1 MTDTV
6 VDLLA
11 EAARRYDRRPALMIK
26 PAFRTRR
33 WRYRDLAHLAPRVAR
48 VIADAG
54 IAPGDRVVMWAVNRP
69 EWGIAFLG
77 AVHAGAVLVP
87 LDFRSTADMATKVAD
102 RTDAK
107 LVLASAQTA
116 AQAAVLGLPMLLIE
130 QLPDRARTA
139 DPLATPTIAPDDLLE
154 IVFTSGTT
162 GDPKGAML
170 THRNLVSNAR
180 SLLEVFSLQPNE
192 RLLSVLPLSHLFEQT
207 VGFLTPLLAGASVV
221 YPISRQPSVLVRTF
235 REFRATMLLI
245 VPQGLKLLDNAIERR
260 VDATGRRA
268 TFEKLHRWAR
278 RLPRPL
284 RRILFRPVLG
294 QFGGRLRT
302 IAVGGAAMDVALA
315 DRWSE
320 MGLEVLQGYGATEMA
335 PVLTFTRPER
345 NRVGTVGEAIPGVE
359 VRLADDGEVI
369 ARGPNRF
376 AGYWQ
381 DPEATAAAID
391 ADGWYH
397 TGDLGQL
404 DDEGMLTLRGRKKDM
419 LVLSDGT
426 NVYPEDIEGLLTRDP
441 RVRDA
446 AVLGLGPPGDLRVHA
461 VLLMAHGEDP
471 AAVVREAN
479 AKLAGSQQIRGH
491 TVWPEDD
498 FPRTH
503 TLKVKKRLVLAALD
517 VAETPTP
524 TAADRAAAAPA
535 PVAAVGID
543 ALRGLVAATASLP
556 VETVTPEAR
565 LSSDLGLDS
574 LARVELLGVIEEELG
589 AFVDDAA
596 LDPEATIAELHA
608 MVEAARDA
616 KRETGIFGWPL
627 NPLVRAVGL
636 GIQELLVVPTVAL
649 FYRVR
654 IRGEHHLK
662 GLEGP
667 VIFLP
672 NHHLHTDNMII
683 LTHLPLAWRWRLS
696 VAAAADDI
704 FGNRLRGLGA
714 AVIGNAFPLAR
725 EGAIRRSLELLG
737 ARLDRNF
744 SVLIFP
750 EGELTV
756 GGPMKPFKAGAGLIA
771 VEGATPV
778 VPMKVRI
785 NRLSWIDQRGPGTSL
800 RGDVEVV
807 FGEPMYFASGTDA
820 TAATDRLE
828 EAVAAL

>member
-1 MTDTV
+1 MSDTV

-11 EAARRYDRRPALMIK
+11 EAAARYDRRPALMIK

-33 WRYRDLAHLAPRVAR
+33 WRYRDLARLAPRVAR
-48 VIADAG
+48 ILADDG
-54 IAPGDRVVMWAVNRP
+54 VEPGDRVVIWAVNRP

-87 LDFRSTADMATKVAD
+87 LDFRTAPDFATQVAR
-102 RTDAK
+102 RTDAR

-116 AQAAVLGLPMLLIE
+116 PQAGALGLPIVLIE
-130 QLPDRARTA
+130 GLPDRARTA
-139 DPLATPTIAPDDLLE
+139 DPLGTLKIAPDDLLE

-170 THRNLVSNAR
+170 THGNLVSNAR
-180 SLLEVFSLQPNE
+180 SLLEVFRLEPNE

-245 VPQGLKLLDNAIERR
+245 VPQGLRLLDNAIERR

-278 RLPRPL
+278 HLPPRL
-284 RRILFRPVLG
+284 RRVLFRPVLG

-302 IAVGGAAMDVALA
+302 IAVGGAALDVDLA
-315 DRWSE
+315 ARWAE
-320 MGLEVLQGYGATEMA
+320 MGLDVLQGYGATEMA
-335 PVLTFTRPER
+335 PVMTFTRSER
-345 NRVGTVGEAIPGVE
+345 NLVGTVGEAIPGVD
-359 VRLADDGEVI
+359 VQIAPDGEVV

-376 AGYWQ
+376 VGYWQ
-381 DPEATAAAID
+381 DPGATAAAID
-391 ADGWYH
+391 AEGWYH
-397 TGDLGQL
+397 TGDLGEL
-404 DDEGMLTLRGRKKDM
+404 SADGVLTLRGRKKDM
-419 LVLSDGT
+419 LVLPDGT
-426 NVYPEDIEGLLTRDP
+426 NVYPEDIEAVLARDA

-446 AVLGLGPPGDLRVHA
+446 TVIGTGSDGEMRVHA
-461 VLLMAHGEDP
+461 VLLLDDAEQ
-471 AAVVREAN
+471 AASVVRDAN
-479 AKLAGSQQIRGH
+479 ANLGAHQQIRAH
-491 TVWPEDD
+491 SVWPEVD

-503 TLKVKKRLVLAALD
+503 TLKVKKRLVLAALERTEV
-517 VAETPTP
+517 VAEPEPATP
-524 TAADRAAAAPA
+524 AARGIAALAGGIEG
-535 PVAAVGID
+535 VAS
-543 ALRGLVAATASLP
+543 LVAGVAGRPAES
-556 VETVTPEAR
+556 VTPESR

-574 LARVELLGVIEEELG
+574 LGRVELLGVIEEELG
-589 AFVDDAA
+589 TFVDDGA
-596 LDPEATIAELHA
+596 LDPEATVAELHA

-627 NPLVRAVGL
+627 HPVMRALRIGL
-636 GIQELLVVPTVAL
+636 QELLMVPFVGL

-667 VIFLP
+667 VIFAP
-672 NHHLHTDNMII
+672 NHHLHSDNAII

-704 FGNRLRGLGA
+704 FGNRIRGVGA

-737 ARLDRNF
+737 ARLDRDF

-756 GGPMKPFKAGAGLIA
+756 GGPLKPFKAGAGLIA

-778 VPMKVRI
+778 VPMKVKI
-785 NRLSWIDQRGPGTSL
+785 HRLSWIDQRGPGTSP

-807 FGEPMYFASGTDA
+807 FGQPIHFAAGTDA
-820 TAATDRLE
+820 SAATAALE
-828 EAVAAL
+828 AAVAAL

>member
-1 MTDTV
+1 MDTV

-11 EAARRYDRRPALMIK
+11 EAAARHDRRPALLLK

-54 IAPGDRVVMWAVNRP
+54 IAPGDRVIIWAVNRP

-87 LDFRSTADMATKVAD
+87 LDFRSSADLAAKVAD
-102 RTDAK
+102 RTGAK

-116 AQAAVLGLPMLLIE
+116 AQAAALGLPILLIE

-139 DPLATPTIAPDDLLE
+139 DPLATPPVAPDDLLE

-170 THRNLVSNAR
+170 THRNVVSNAR
-180 SLLEVFSLQPNE
+180 SLLEVFSLQANE

-221 YPISRQPSVLVRTF
+221 YPVSRQPSVLVRTF
-235 REFRATMLLI
+235 REFRVTMLLI
-245 VPQGLKLLDNAIERR
+245 VPQGLKLLDNAIERK
-260 VDATGRRA
+260 VDATGKRA

-302 IAVGGAAMDVALA
+302 IAVGGAAMDVELA
-315 DRWSE
+315 ARWSE

-335 PVLTFTRPER
+335 PVMTFTRPER
-345 NRVGTVGEAIPGVE
+345 NRAGTVGEAIPGVD
-359 VRLADDGEVI
+359 VRVAEDGEVI
-369 ARGPNRF
+369 TRGPNRF

-381 DPEATAAAID
+381 DPDATAAAID
-391 ADGWYH
+391 GDGWYH
-397 TGDLGQL
+397 TGDLGEL
-404 DDEGMLTLRGRKKDM
+404 DAEGMLTLRGRKKDM
-419 LVLSDGT
+419 LVLPDGT
-426 NVYPEDIEGLLTRDP
+426 NVYPEDIEAVLAKDP

-446 AVLGLGPPGDLRVHA
+446 AVVGMGASGDVRVHA
-461 VLLMAHGEDP
+461 VLLMEEGDQA
-471 AAVVREAN
+471 AAVVRDAN
-479 AKLAGSQQIRGH
+479 EKLSGSQQIRGH

-503 TLKVKKRLVLAALD
+503 TLKVKKRIVLAALD
-517 VAETPTP
+517 QVETPAVADRAETP
-524 TAADRAAAAPA
+524 AAS
-535 PVAAVGID
+535 PVAAGGLD
-543 ALRGLVAATASLP
+543 GLRALVAATASLP
-556 VETVTPEAR
+556 LEAVTADSR
-565 LSSDLGLDS
+565 LSSDVGLDS
-574 LARVELLGVIEEELG
+574 LARIELLGVIEEELG
-589 AFVDDAA
+589 TFVDDAA
-596 LDPEATIAELHA
+596 LDPEATVAELHA
-608 MVEAARDA
+608 IVEAARDV

-627 NPLVRAVGL
+627 NPVVRAIGL
-636 GIQELLVVPTVAL
+636 GIQELLLVPFVGM

-667 VIFLP
+667 VIFVP
-672 NHHLHTDNMII
+672 NHHLHSDNMII

-704 FGNRLRGLGA
+704 FGSPVRALGA

-737 ARLDRNF
+737 ARLDRDF
-744 SVLIFP
+744 SILIYP

-785 NRLSWIDQRGPGTSL
+785 NRLSWVDQRGPGTSL

-807 FGEPMYFASGTDA
+807 FGEPMYFAAGTDA

-828 EAVAAL
+828 AAVAAL

>member
-1 MTDTV
+1 MADTII
-6 VDLLA
+6 DLLA
-11 EAARRYDRRPALMIK
+11 EAAARNDRRPALLIK
-26 PAFRTRR
+26 PAFRTRK
-33 WRYRDLAHLAPRVAR
+33 WRYRDLARLATRVAR
-48 VIADAG
+48 VIADTG
-54 IAPGDRVVMWAVNRP
+54 VAPGDRVIIWAVNRP

-77 AVHAGAVLVP
+77 AIHAGAVLVP
-87 LDFRSTADMATKVAD
+87 LDFRTTPDLASKVAE
-102 RTDAK
+102 RTAAR

-116 AQAAVLGLPMLLIE
+116 ASAAALDLPILLIE

-139 DPLATPTIAPDDLLE
+139 DPLETPAVAPDDLLE

-162 GDPKGAML
+162 GEPKGAML

-180 SLLEVFSLQPNE
+180 SLTDVFNFQRNE

-221 YPISRQPSVLVRTF
+221 YPVSRQPSVLVRTF

-260 VDATGRRA
+260 VDAGGRRD

-284 RRILFRPVLG
+284 RRVLFRPVIS

-302 IAVGGAAMDVALA
+302 IAIGGAAMDVELA
-315 DRWSE
+315 ARWNE

-335 PVLTFTRPER
+335 PVMTFTRPER

-359 VRLADDGEVI
+359 LRIGADGEVL

-381 DPEATAAAID
+381 DPDATAAAID

-397 TGDLGQL
+397 TGDLGEL
-404 DDEGMLTLRGRKKDM
+404 DAAGMLTLRGRKKDM
-419 LVLSDGT
+419 LVLADGT
-426 NVYPEDIEGLLTRDP
+426 NVYPEDIESILTRDP

-446 AVLGLGPPGDLRVHA
+446 AVVGLGTPGDPRVHA
-461 VLLMAHGEDP
+461 VLLLHDAGDAE
-471 AAVVREAN
+471 AAVRDAN
-479 AKLAGSQQIRGH
+479 AQLAGSQQIRGH
-491 TVWPEDD
+491 TVWPEED

-503 TLKVKKRLVLAALD
+503 TLKVKKRLVVAALD
-517 VAETPTP
+517 EAREPAT
-524 TAADRAAAAPA
+524 TASPASAAPA
-535 PVAAVGID
+535 GAVADGLD
-543 ALRGLVAATASLP
+543 GLRQMIAATAGLP
-556 VETVTPEAR
+556 LDSVGANSR

-596 LDPEATIAELHA
+596 VDPEATVAELHA

-627 NPLVRAVGL
+627 NPLVRALGL
-636 GIQELLVVPTVAL
+636 GLQELVMVPFVGL

-654 IRGEHHLK
+654 IRGEQHLK

-667 VIFLP
+667 VIFAP
-672 NHHLHTDNMII
+672 NHHLHSDNAII

-704 FGNRLRGLGA
+704 FGNPLRGLGA
-714 AVIGNAFPLAR
+714 AVMGNAFPLAR

-737 ARLDRNF
+737 ARLDRDF

-756 GGPMKPFKAGAGLIA
+756 GGPLKPFKAGAGLIA

-778 VPMKVRI
+778 VPMKVKI
-785 NRLSWIDQRGPGTSL
+785 HRLSWVDQRGPGTSP
-800 RGDVEVV
+800 RGDVEVI
-807 FGEPMYFASGTDA
+807 FGEPLHFAAGTDA
-820 TAATDRLE
+820 TVATADLQAAVD
-828 EAVAAL
+828 AL

>member
-1 MTDTV
+1 MDTV

-11 EAARRYDRRPALMIK
+11 EAAARHDRRAALMLK

-54 IAPGDRVVMWAVNRP
+54 IAPGDRVVIWAVNRP

-87 LDFRSTADMATKVAD
+87 LDFRSSADLATKVSE
-102 RTDAK
+102 RTGAK

-116 AQAAVLGLPMLLIE
+116 GLAALLGLPVLLVE
-130 QLPDRARTA
+130 QLPDLARTA
-139 DPLATPTIAPDDLLE
+139 EPLATPPVAPDDLLE

-180 SLLEVFSLQPNE
+180 SLLEVFSLQANE

-221 YPISRQPSVLVRTF
+221 YPVSRQPSVLVRTF
-235 REFRATMLLI
+235 REFKVTMLLI

-260 VDATGRRA
+260 VDATDRRA

-284 RRILFRPVLG
+284 RRILFRPVLS

-302 IAVGGAAMDVALA
+302 IAVGGAAMDVELA
-315 DRWSE
+315 ARWSE

-335 PVLTFTRPER
+335 PVMTFTRPER

-359 VRLADDGEVI
+359 VRVADDGEVI
-369 ARGPNRF
+369 TRGPNRF

-397 TGDLGQL
+397 TGDLGEL
-404 DDEGMLTLRGRKKDM
+404 DHEGMLTLRGRKKDM

-426 NVYPEDIEGLLTRDP
+426 NVYPEDIETILAKDP

-446 AVLGLGPPGDLRVHA
+446 AVVGVGAPGDVRVHA
-461 VLLMAHGEDP
+461 VLLMEEGAR
-471 AAVVREAN
+471 AADVVRDAN
-479 AKLAGSQQIRGH
+479 AKLSGSQQIRGH

-503 TLKVKKRLVLAALD
+503 TLKVKKRIVLAALSQ
-517 VAETPTP
+517 VETPAAVDRGDSAA
-524 TAADRAAAAPA
+524 TAS
-535 PVAAVGID
+535 PVAASGLD
-543 ALRGLVAATASLP
+543 GLRALVAATASVP
-556 VETVTPEAR
+556 IESVASESR

-574 LARVELLGVIEEELG
+574 LARIELLGVIEEELG
-589 AFVDDAA
+589 TFVDDAA
-596 LDPEATIAELHA
+596 LAPEATVEELYE
-608 MVEAARDA
+608 MVEAARDG

-627 NPLVRAVGL
+627 NPVVRAIGL
-636 GIQELLVVPTVAL
+636 GIQELVMVPFVGL

-667 VIFLP
+667 VIFVP
-672 NHHLHTDNMII
+672 NHHLHSDNMII

-704 FGNRLRGLGA
+704 FGSPVRALGA

-737 ARLDRNF
+737 ARLDRDF
-744 SVLIFP
+744 SILIYP

-785 NRLSWIDQRGPGTSL
+785 NRLSWVDKRGPGTSL

-807 FGEPMYFASGTDA
+807 FGEPIHFDAGTDA
-820 TAATDRLE
+820 TSATDRLE
-828 EAVAAL
+828 DAVAAL

>member
-1 MTDTV
+1 VADTV
-6 VDLLA
+6 VDLLS
-11 EAARRYDRRPALMIK
+11 EAANRYDRRAALMIK

-54 IAPGDRVVMWAVNRP
+54 IAPGDRVVIWAVNRP

-87 LDFRSTADMATKVAD
+87 LDFRSTADMATKVAE

-107 LVLASAQTA
+107 LVLASTQTA
-116 AQAAVLGLPMLLIE
+116 SQAAALGLPILLIE

-139 DPLATPTIAPDDLLE
+139 DPLPTPQVAPDDLLE

-170 THRNLVSNAR
+170 THRNLASNAR
-180 SLLEVFSLQPNE
+180 SLLEVFSLKPNE

-278 RLPRPL
+278 RLPPPL
-284 RRILFRPVLG
+284 RRLLFRPVLG

-302 IAVGGAAMDVALA
+302 IAVGGAAMDVELA
-315 DRWSE
+315 ARWDE

-359 VRLADDGEVI
+359 LRLADDGEVI

-397 TGDLGQL
+397 TGDLGEL
-404 DDEGMLTLRGRKKDM
+404 DGEGMLTLRGRKKDM

-426 NVYPEDIEGLLTRDP
+426 NVYPEDIEGVLVKDP

-446 AVLGLGPPGDLRVHA
+446 AVLGLGAPGDLRVHA
-461 VLLMAHGEDP
+461 VLLMDDGAQAG
-471 AAVVREAN
+471 AVVRDAN
-479 AKLAGSQQIRGH
+479 AKLGGSQQIRGH

-517 VAETPTP
+517 MAETPTP
-524 TAADRAAAAPA
+524 MDRAATAPAAATAAD
-535 PVAAVGID
+535 GID
-543 ALRGLVAATASLP
+543 GLRDLVAATASLP
-556 VETVTPEAR
+556 VEAVTAEAR

-589 AFVDDAA
+589 TFVDDAA
-596 LDPEATIAELHA
+596 LDPEATVAQLYA

-636 GIQELLVVPTVAL
+636 GIQELLLVPFVGL

-778 VPMKVRI
+778 VPMRVRI
-785 NRLSWIDQRGPGTSL
+785 NRLSWVDRRGPGTSL

-820 TAATDRLE
+820 SAATDRLE

>member
-1 MTDTV
+1 MSDTV

-11 EAARRYDRRPALMIK
+11 EAAARFDRRPALLIK
-26 PAFRTRR
+26 PAFRTRK

-48 VIADAG
+48 VLADEG
-54 IAPGDRVVMWAVNRP
+54 IEPGDRVVMWAVNRP

-87 LDFRSTADMATKVAD
+87 LDFRTAGDFAAQVAR

-107 LVLASAQTA
+107 LVIASAQTA
-116 AQAAVLGLPMLLIE
+116 AQAAGLGLPMVLIE
-130 QLPDRARTA
+130 SLPDRARTA
-139 DPLATPTIAPDDLLE
+139 DPLGTPKVAPDDLLE

-170 THRNLVSNAR
+170 THGNLVSNAR
-180 SLLEVFSLQPNE
+180 SLLEVFNLEPNE

-260 VDATGRRA
+260 VDATGRRE

-278 RLPRPL
+278 RLPNRL
-284 RRILFRPVLG
+284 RRLLFRPVLG

-302 IAVGGAAMDVALA
+302 IAVGGAAMDTELA
-315 DRWSE
+315 DRWTE
-320 MGLEVLQGYGATEMA
+320 MGLQVLQGYGATEMA
-335 PVLTFTRPER
+335 PVMTFTRADR
-345 NRVGTVGEAIPGVE
+345 NRIGTVGETIPGVE
-359 VRLADDGEVI
+359 LRIADDGEVL

-376 AGYWQ
+376 VGYWQ
-381 DPEATAAAID
+381 DPDATAAAID
-391 ADGWYH
+391 DDGWYH
-397 TGDLGQL
+397 TGDLGEL
-404 DDEGMLTLRGRKKDM
+404 SDDGFLTLRGRKKDM
-419 LVLSDGT
+419 LVLPDGT
-426 NVYPEDIEGLLTRDP
+426 NVYPEDIEGVLARDP
-441 RVRDA
+441 RERDA
-446 AVLGLGPPGDLRVHA
+446 TVVGTGSDGDLRVHA
-461 VLLMAHGEDP
+461 VLLLADPGE
-471 AAVVREAN
+471 AGSVVRDAN
-479 AKLAGSQQIRGH
+479 AKLGAHQQIRAH
-491 TVWPEDD
+491 SVWPEDE

-503 TLKVKKRLVLAALD
+503 TLKVKKRLVVAALD
-517 VAETPTP
+517 QADVVVGSHPPVPGPMSVA
-524 TAADRAAAAPA
+524 AADGIDGI
-535 PVAAVGID
+535 VGI
-543 ALRGLVAATASLP
+543 VAGVASLP
-556 VETVTPEAR
+556 PDAVTPGSR

-574 LARVELLGVIEEELG
+574 LGRVELLGVIEEELG
-589 AFVDDAA
+589 TFVDDAA
-596 LDPEATIAELHA
+596 LDPEATVADLHA

-627 NPLVRAVGL
+627 HPVMRAVRLGL
-636 GIQELLVVPTVAL
+636 QELLMVPFVGL

-667 VIFLP
+667 VIFAP
-672 NHHLHTDNMII
+672 NHHLHTDNAII

-704 FGNRLRGLGA
+704 FGNRLRGVGA
-714 AVIGNAFPLAR
+714 AVLGNAFPLAR

-737 ARLDRNF
+737 ARLDRDF

-756 GGPMKPFKAGAGLIA
+756 GGPLKPFKAGAGLIA

-778 VPMKVRI
+778 VPMKVKI
-785 NRLSWIDQRGPGTSL
+785 NRLSWVDQRGPGTAP
-800 RGDVEVV
+800 RGDVEIV
-807 FGEPMYFASGTDA
+807 FGQPIHFAAGTDA
-820 TAATDRLE
+820 NVATAQLE
-828 EAVAAL
+828 AAVDAL

>member
-1 MTDTV
+1 
-6 VDLLA
+6 
-11 EAARRYDRRPALMIK
+11 
-26 PAFRTRR
+26 
-33 WRYRDLAHLAPRVAR
+33 
-48 VIADAG
+48 
-54 IAPGDRVVMWAVNRP
+54 
-69 EWGIAFLG
+69 
-77 AVHAGAVLVP
+77 
-87 LDFRSTADMATKVAD
+87 
-102 RTDAK
+102 
-107 LVLASAQTA
+107 VLASAQTA
-116 AQAAVLGLPMLLIE
+116 GLAGALGLPILLIE
-130 QLPDRARTA
+130 QLPDRARTTEA
-139 DPLATPTIAPDDLLE
+139 QAPPAVVPDDLLE

-180 SLLEVFSLQPNE
+180 SLLEVFSLQSNE

-207 VGFLTPLLAGASVV
+207 VGFLTPLLAGASIV
-221 YPISRQPSVLVRTF
+221 YPVSRQPSVLVRTF
-235 REFRATMLLI
+235 REFRVTMLLI
-245 VPQGLKLLDNAIERR
+245 VPQGLKLLDNAIERK
-260 VDATGRRA
+260 VDATGKRA

-284 RRILFRPVLG
+284 RRLLFRAVLG

-302 IAVGGAAMDVALA
+302 IAIGGAAMDVDLA
-315 DRWSE
+315 ARWTE

-335 PVLTFTRPER
+335 PVMTFTRRER
-345 NRVGTVGEAIPGVE
+345 NRVGTVGESIPGVE
-359 VRLADDGEVI
+359 LRVAADGEVI
-369 ARGPNRF
+369 TRGPNRF

-391 ADGWYH
+391 AEGWYH
-397 TGDLGQL
+397 TGDLGEL

-419 LVLSDGT
+419 LVLPDGT
-426 NVYPEDIEGLLTRDP
+426 NVYPEDIETVLVKDP

-446 AVLGLGPPGDLRVHA
+446 AVVGVGASGDVRVHA
-461 VLLMAHGEDP
+461 VLIMADGEE
-471 AAVVREAN
+471 AAGVVRDAN
-479 AKLAGSQQIRGH
+479 AKLSGSQQIRGH

-503 TLKVKKRLVLAALD
+503 TLKIKKRIVIAALD
-517 VAETPTP
+517 VSETPR
-524 TAADRAAAAPA
+524 ASDRASAPPATAAAA
-535 PVAAVGID
+535 GGLD
-543 ALRGLVAATASLP
+543 GLRALVAATASVPLDS
-556 VETVTPEAR
+556 VTPESR

-574 LARVELLGVIEEELG
+574 LARIELLGVIEEELG
-589 AFVDDAA
+589 TFVDDAA
-596 LDPEATIAELHA
+596 LDPEATVSELNA
-608 MVEAARDA
+608 MVEAARDV

-627 NPLVRAVGL
+627 NPFVRAIGL
-636 GIQELLVVPTVAL
+636 GIQELVMVPFVAA

-667 VIFLP
+667 VIFAP
-672 NHHLHTDNMII
+672 NHHLHSDNMII

-737 ARLDRNF
+737 ARLDRDF

-785 NRLSWIDQRGPGTSL
+785 NRLSWVDRQGPGSSL
-800 RGDVEVV
+800 RGDVEIV
-807 FGEPMYFASGTDA
+807 FGEPLYFASGTDA
-820 TAATDRLE
+820 SAATDRLE
-828 EAVAAL
+828 DAVAAL

>member
-1 MTDTV
+1 MDTV

-11 EAARRYDRRPALMIK
+11 EAAARHDRRPALLLK

-54 IAPGDRVVMWAVNRP
+54 IAPGDRVIIWAVNRP

-87 LDFRSTADMATKVAD
+87 LDFRSSADFAAKVAD
-102 RTDAK
+102 RTGAK

-116 AQAAVLGLPMLLIE
+116 AQAAALGLPILLIE

-139 DPLATPTIAPDDLLE
+139 DPLATPPVAPDDLLE

-170 THRNLVSNAR
+170 THRNVVSNAR
-180 SLLEVFSLQPNE
+180 SLLEVFSLQANE

-221 YPISRQPSVLVRTF
+221 YPVSRQPSVLVRTF
-235 REFRATMLLI
+235 REFRVTMLLI
-245 VPQGLKLLDNAIERR
+245 VPQGLKLLDNAIERK
-260 VDATGRRA
+260 VDATGKRA

-302 IAVGGAAMDVALA
+302 IAVGGAAMDVELA
-315 DRWSE
+315 ARWSE

-335 PVLTFTRPER
+335 PVMTFTRPER
-345 NRVGTVGEAIPGVE
+345 NRAGTVGEAIPGVD
-359 VRLADDGEVI
+359 VRVAVDGEVI
-369 ARGPNRF
+369 TRGPNRF

-381 DPEATAAAID
+381 DPDATAAAID
-391 ADGWYH
+391 GDGWYH
-397 TGDLGQL
+397 TGDLGEL
-404 DDEGMLTLRGRKKDM
+404 DAEGMLTLRGRKKDM
-419 LVLSDGT
+419 LVLPDGT
-426 NVYPEDIEGLLTRDP
+426 NVYPEDIEAVLAKDP

-446 AVLGLGPPGDLRVHA
+446 AVVGMGASGDVRVHA
-461 VLLMAHGEDP
+461 VLLMEEGDQA
-471 AAVVREAN
+471 AAVVRDAN
-479 AKLAGSQQIRGH
+479 EKLSGSQQIRGH

-503 TLKVKKRLVLAALD
+503 TLKVKKRIVLAALD
-517 VAETPTP
+517 QVETP
-524 TAADRAAAAPA
+524 AVADRAEAPA
-535 PVAAVGID
+535 ASPVAAGGLD
-543 ALRGLVAATASLP
+543 GLRALVAATASLP
-556 VETVTPEAR
+556 LEAVTADSR
-565 LSSDLGLDS
+565 LSSDVGLDS
-574 LARVELLGVIEEELG
+574 LARIELLGVIEEELG
-589 AFVDDAA
+589 TFVDDAA
-596 LDPEATIAELHA
+596 LDPEATVAELHA
-608 MVEAARDA
+608 IVEAARDV

-627 NPLVRAVGL
+627 NPVVRAIGL
-636 GIQELLVVPTVAL
+636 GIQELLLVPFVGM

-667 VIFLP
+667 VIFVP
-672 NHHLHTDNMII
+672 NHHLHSDNMII

-704 FGNRLRGLGA
+704 FGSPVRALGA

-737 ARLDRNF
+737 ARLDRDF
-744 SVLIFP
+744 SILIYP

-785 NRLSWIDQRGPGTSL
+785 NRLSWVDQRGPGTSL

-807 FGEPMYFASGTDA
+807 FGEPMYFAAGTDA

-828 EAVAAL
+828 AAVAAL

>member
-1 MTDTV
+1 MDTV

-11 EAARRYDRRPALMIK
+11 EAAARHDRRPALMLK

-54 IAPGDRVVMWAVNRP
+54 IAPGDRVIIWAVNRP

-87 LDFRSTADMATKVAD
+87 LDFRSSADLATKVCE
-102 RTDAK
+102 RTGAT

-116 AQAAVLGLPMLLIE
+116 GLAAQLGVPVLLVE
-130 QLPDRARTA
+130 QLPDLARTA
-139 DPLATPTIAPDDLLE
+139 DPLATPPVAPDDLLE

-180 SLLEVFSLQPNE
+180 SLLEVFSLQANE

-221 YPISRQPSVLVRTF
+221 YPVSRQPSVLVRTF
-235 REFRATMLLI
+235 REFKVTMLLI

-302 IAVGGAAMDVALA
+302 IAVGGAAMDVELA
-315 DRWSE
+315 ARWSE

-335 PVLTFTRPER
+335 PVMTFTRPER
-345 NRVGTVGEAIPGVE
+345 NRVGTVGEAIPGVD
-359 VRLADDGEVI
+359 VRVADDGEVI
-369 ARGPNRF
+369 TRGPNRF

-397 TGDLGQL
+397 TGDLGEL
-404 DDEGMLTLRGRKKDM
+404 DEEGMLTLRGRKKDM

-426 NVYPEDIEGLLTRDP
+426 NVYPEDIETILAKDP

-446 AVLGLGPPGDLRVHA
+446 AVVGMGSGDVRVHA
-461 VLLMAHGEDP
+461 VLLMEDGAQ
-471 AAVVREAN
+471 AAGVVRDAN
-479 AKLAGSQQIRGH
+479 AKLSGSQQIRGH

-503 TLKVKKRLVLAALD
+503 TLKVKKQIVLAALSQ
-517 VAETPTP
+517 VEAPSP
-524 TAADRAAAAPA
+524 ADRGDSAPAAA
-535 PVAAVGID
+535 PVAAGGVDG
-543 ALRGLVAATASLP
+543 LRALVAATANVPLES
-556 VETVTPEAR
+556 VTSESR

-574 LARVELLGVIEEELG
+574 LARIELLGVIEEELG
-589 AFVDDAA
+589 TFVDDAA
-596 LDPEATIAELHA
+596 LDPEATVAELHA
-608 MVEAARDA
+608 MVEAARDG

-627 NPLVRAVGL
+627 NPVVRAIGL
-636 GIQELLVVPTVAL
+636 AIQELVMVPFVGL

-654 IRGEHHLK
+654 IRGEHHLT

-667 VIFLP
+667 VIFVP
-672 NHHLHTDNMII
+672 NHHLHSDNMII

-704 FGNRLRGLGA
+704 FGSPVRALGA

-737 ARLDRNF
+737 ARLDRDF
-744 SVLIFP
+744 SILIYP

-785 NRLSWIDQRGPGTSL
+785 NRLSWVDQRGPGTSL

-807 FGEPMYFASGTDA
+807 FGEPIHFDAGTDA
-820 TAATDRLE
+820 NSATDRLE
-828 EAVAAL
+828 DAVAAL

>member
-1 MTDTV
+1 MDTV
-6 VDLLA
+6 IGLLA
-11 EAARRYDRRPALMIK
+11 DAAERYDRRPALLIK

-33 WRYRDLAHLAPRVAR
+33 WRYRDLATLAPRVAR
-48 VIADAG
+48 VLADAG
-54 IAPGDRVVMWAVNRP
+54 IQPGDRVIIWAVNRP

-87 LDFRSTADMATKVAD
+87 LDFRTTSEMAQKVAE

-107 LVLASAQTA
+107 LILASVQTA
-116 AQAAVLGLPMLLIE
+116 PQAAALGVPLMLVE

-139 DPLATPTIAPDDLLE
+139 DPLPAPEVGPDDLLE

-180 SLLEVFSLQPNE
+180 SLLEVFSLEPNE

-207 VGFLTPLLAGASVV
+207 VGFLTPLMAGASIA
-221 YPISRQPSVLVRTF
+221 YPVSRQPSVLVRTF

-260 VDATGRRA
+260 VDATGRRE
-268 TFEKLHRWAR
+268 TFEKLHRWSR
-278 RLPRPL
+278 RLPRRL

-294 QFGGRLRT
+294 QFGGRLRM
-302 IAVGGAAMDVALA
+302 IAVGGAAMDVDLA
-315 DRWSE
+315 DRWTE
-320 MGLEVLQGYGATEMA
+320 MGLQVLQGYGATEMA

-345 NRVGTVGEAIPGVE
+345 NRMGTVGEAIPEVE
-359 VRLADDGEVI
+359 LRIADDGEVL

-376 AGYWQ
+376 VGYWQ
-381 DPEATAAAID
+381 DPESTAAAID
-391 ADGWYH
+391 AEGWYH
-397 TGDLGQL
+397 TGDLGEL
-404 DDEGMLTLRGRKKDM
+404 APDGVLTLRGRKKDM
-419 LVLSDGT
+419 LVLADGT
-426 NVYPEDIEGLLTRDP
+426 NVYPEDIEAALVKDP

-446 AVLGLGPPGDLRVHA
+446 TVVGVGPDGDVRVHA
-461 VLLMAHGEDP
+461 VLLLDD
-471 AAVVREAN
+471 AAEAEAIVRDAN
-479 AKLAGSQQIRGH
+479 AMLGGSQQVRGH
-491 TVWPEDD
+491 SVWPGDD

-503 TLKVKKRLVLAALD
+503 TLKVKKRLVMAALD
-517 VAETPTP
+517 GTDVSQ
-524 TAADRAAAAPA
+524 AAAAPTA
-535 PVAAVGID
+535 TPTSVTLATGVDGLIGLVATLANLPAAAVGPD
-543 ALRGLVAATASLP
+543 S
-556 VETVTPEAR
+556 R

-589 AFVDDAA
+589 AFVDDAT
-596 LDPEATIAELHA
+596 LDPEATVAELHEV
-608 MVEAARDA
+608 VEAARDA
-616 KRETGIFGWPL
+616 KRDTGIFGWPL
-627 NPLVRAVGL
+627 NPAVRAVRL
-636 GIQELLVVPTVAL
+636 ALQELLMVPFVGL

-667 VIFLP
+667 VIFAP
-672 NHHLHTDNMII
+672 NHHLHTDNAII

-714 AVIGNAFPLAR
+714 AVLGNAFPLAR

-737 ARLDRNF
+737 ARLDRDF
-744 SVLIFP
+744 SILIFP

-756 GGPMKPFKAGAGLIA
+756 GGPMKPFKPGAGLIA

-778 VPMKVRI
+778 VPMKVKI
-785 NRLSWIDQRGPGTSL
+785 NRLSWVDQRGPGTSP
-800 RGDVEVV
+800 RGDVEII
-807 FGEPMYFASGTDA
+807 FGEPIHFPSGTDA
-820 TAATDRLE
+820 ADATAQLE
-828 EAVAAL
+828 RAVAGL